1 MNQVLVLGFGI
12 SGKAAAAFLRS
23 RGAAVTILDKRA
35 EEFEGVFL
43 DRADFPLDGFSQV
56 ILSPGIPPTHP
67 IVQRAL
73 ASGIEVIGE
82 IELAFRH
89 IRNRCIGI
97 TGSNGKTTTVLLVA
111 HILTQSGKKARA
123 LGNVGVGLTS
133 YLLAPDEEEI
143 LVVEL
148 SSFQLE
154 TLQVKCLE
162 VAAILNITPN
172 HLDRYSSMAEYG
184 EAKKRIVH
192 CLKKNGQLFVSRQV
206 QAEFGPFS
214 AIVFDLEEKSVAPI
228 SVPGYIQLYGIP
240 EKQNIQIARSLCAH
254 FGVTDAEFDRGLESF
269 RKPPHRIE
277 WVADVG
283 GVSYYNDSKSSNID
297 SVMHAIRLFQR
308 PIVLIA
314 GGVDKGASYCPWIS
328 CFEGKVKKIV
338 AYGQASVKMERE
350 LAVAFPFQRVETL
363 RDAVLCAIAEAK
375 SQEIV
380 LLSPGC
386 SSYDQFRNYE
396 ERGRRFKEL
405 LGELLGVKEKG

>member
-12 SGKAAAAFLRS
+12 SGKAAAAFLKS
-23 RGAAVTILDKRA
+23 RGLAVLILDRKA
-35 EEFEGVFL
+35 DPSEGVL
-43 DRADFPLDGFSQV
+43 PDRADFPLEGFSQV
-56 ILSPGIPPTHP
+56 ILSPGIPRTHP

-111 HILTQSGKKARA
+111 HILNQAGKKAQA

-133 YLLAPDEEEI
+133 YLLHPDEKEI

-154 TLQVKCLE
+154 TLQARCLDL
-162 VAAILNITPN
+162 AAILNITPN
-172 HLDRYSSMAEYG
+172 HLDRYSSMQEYA
-184 EAKKRIVH
+184 EAKKRIVQ
-192 CLKKNGQLFVSRQV
+192 CLKENGRLFVSRKV
-206 QAEFGPFS
+206 QAEWGPFD
-214 AIVFDLEEKSVAPI
+214 AVVFDPEEKSVAPI
-228 SVPGYIQLYGIP
+228 SIPGYIELGVP
-240 EKQNIQIARSLCAH
+240 EKQNVQIARLLCAH
-254 FGVTDAEFDRGLESF
+254 FGVTDAEFNRGLQTF

-297 SVMHAIRLFQR
+297 SVMHAIRLFER

-338 AYGQASVKMERE
+338 AYGQASAKMERE
-350 LAVAFPFQRVETL
+350 LAIAFPFQRVETL
-363 RDAVLCAIAEAK
+363 KEAVISAIAAAEK
-375 SQEIV
+375 EEIV

-396 ERGRRFKEL
+396 ERGQRFKEL
-405 LGELLGVKEKG
+405 LGELLGV